1 VTYLSAVAAFGYDAY
16 LVMPQPKGERAMKVL
31 IGPNSYGLE
40 RCISDLTPTYPDIEF
55 AFCSAQDELKE
66 AIADA
71 DVYMGWLNRDIYLAA
86 KKLRW
91 IQSPSSGINYYLAIP
106 ELVAGDVLLTSAR
119 GTHGACLAE
128 HTFAM
133 IFAFTRHIREFVQHQ
148 ATHTWALRELRPKML
163 ELTGTTM
170 GIIGF
175 GAVGRA
181 IAKRAAAFDMTI
193 MAVDVFPENQPEYV
207 ASLTDLG
214 GLDALLSASDY
225 VVVTVPYTEE
235 TDNMIGAAEIA
246 KMKSSAMLIGISRG
260 GIINEAALVS
270 ALREGRL
277 AAAALDVF
285 AQEPLPADSELWDI
299 ENLLIT
305 PHVAGGS
312 QYECDYILDI
322 FTENLGRFVRN
333 ELPLRNQIDKQRGF

>member
-1 VTYLSAVAAFGYDAY
+1 
-16 LVMPQPKGERAMKVL
+16 MKVL
-31 IGPNSYGLE
+31 IGPNPFGLE
-40 RCISDLTPTYPDIEF
+40 RCIKELSPVYPDVEF
-55 AFCSAQDELKE
+55 GFCQSQAEIKD

-71 DVYMGWLNRDIYLAA
+71 EVYMGWLNRDIFLAA
-86 KKLRW
+86 KELKW
-91 IQSPSSGINYYLAIP
+91 IQSPSSGINYYIAIP

-133 IFAFTRHIREFVQHQ
+133 ILAFTRHIRDYVQHQ
-148 ATHTWALRELRPKML
+148 KTHTWSARELRGKML
-163 ELTGTTM
+163 ELTGMTI
-170 GIIGF
+170 GIVGF

-181 IAKRAAAFDMTI
+181 IAKHAAAFDMKI
-193 MAVDVFPENQPEYV
+193 MAVDMFPQNPPEYV
-207 ASLTDLG
+207 ASLSGLD
-214 GLDALLSASDY
+214 GLDALLGQSDY
-225 VVVTVPYTEE
+225 VVVTVPYTEQS
-235 TDNMIGAAEIA
+235 DKMIGAAEIA
-246 KMKSSAMLIGISRG
+246 KMKPSAMLVGISRG
-260 GIINEAALVS
+260 GIIDESALVL
-270 ALREGRL
+270 ALRERRL

-285 AQEPLPADSELWDI
+285 DTEPLPAESELWDV

-322 FTENLGRFVRN
+322 FRENLGHFVRG

>member
-1 VTYLSAVAAFGYDAY
+1 
-16 LVMPQPKGERAMKVL
+16 MKVL
-31 IGPNSYGLE
+31 IGPNAFGLE
-40 RCISDLTPTYPDIEF
+40 RCIEKLSPMYPDITFEF
-55 AFCSAQDELKE
+55 CKAPAELKD

-71 DVYMGWLNRDIYLAA
+71 DIYMGWMNRDIYLAA
-86 KKLRW
+86 KKLKW
-91 IQSPSSGINYYLAIP
+91 VQSPSSGINYYLAIP
-106 ELVAGDVLLTSAR
+106 EFVSSDVLLTSAR

-133 IFAFTRHIREFVQHQ
+133 IFAFTRHIREYVQHQ
-148 ATHTWALRELRPKML
+148 KNHTWSARELRSKML
-163 ELTGTTM
+163 ELTKSTM

-181 IAKRAAAFDMTI
+181 IAKRAAAFDMKVV
-193 MAVDVFPENQPEYV
+193 AVDMIPQNKPEYV
-207 ASLTDLG
+207 ASLEGLD
-214 GLDALLSASDY
+214 GLDALLRESDY
-225 VVVTVPYTEE
+225 VVVTVPYTEQ
-235 TDNMIGAAEIA
+235 TDNMIGADEIA
-246 KMKSSAMLIGISRG
+246 KLKPSAMLVGISRG

-285 AQEPLPADSELWDI
+285 DQEPLPADSELWDI

-322 FTENLGRFVRN
+322 FSENVGRFVRG
-333 ELPLRNQIDKQRGF
+333 EFPLRNQIDKQRGF

>member
-1 VTYLSAVAAFGYDAY
+1 
-16 LVMPQPKGERAMKVL
+16 MKVL
-31 IGPNSYGLE
+31 IGPNMFGLE
-40 RCISDLTPTYPDIEF
+40 RCIKELAPIYPDVEF
-55 AFCSAQDELKE
+55 QVCQARDELQE

-86 KKLRW
+86 KNLKW
-91 IQSPSSGINYYLAIP
+91 VQSPSSGVNYYLAIP
-106 ELVAGDVLLTSAR
+106 EFVDDDVLLTSAR

-133 IFAFTRHIREFVQHQ
+133 IFAFTRHIREYVEHQ
-148 ATHTWALRELRPKML
+148 KTHTWSARPLRSKML

-181 IAKRAAAFDMTI
+181 IAKRADAFDMNV
-193 MAVDVFPENQPEYV
+193 MAVDMFPQNPPDHV
-207 ASLTDLG
+207 ASLE
-214 GLDALLSASDY
+214 GLDGLDDLLAQSDY
-225 VVVTVPYTEE
+225 VVVTVPYTKE
-235 TDNMIGAAEIA
+235 TDGMIGADEIA
-246 KMKSSAMLIGISRG
+246 KMKPSAMLIGISRG
-260 GIINEAALVS
+260 GIIDEDALVAAL
-270 ALREGRL
+270 RGGRL

-285 AQEPLPADSELWDI
+285 GTEPLPAESALWDI

-305 PHVAGGS
+305 PHVAGGT

-322 FTENLGRFVRN
+322 FNENLGRFVRG
-333 ELPLRNQIDKQRGF
+333 ELPLRNQVDKQRGF

>member
-1 VTYLSAVAAFGYDAY
+1 
-16 LVMPQPKGERAMKVL
+16 MKVL
-31 IGPNSYGLE
+31 IGPNAYGLE
-40 RCISDLTPTYPDIEF
+40 RCIKELSPIYPDVEF
-55 AFCSAQDELKE
+55 EFCKVPAELKE

-71 DVYMGWLNRDIYLAA
+71 DIYMGWMNRDIYLAA
-86 KKLRW
+86 KKLKW
-91 IQSPSSGINYYLAIP
+91 VQSPSSGINYYIAIP

-128 HTFAM
+128 HTLAM
-133 IFAFTRHIREFVQHQ
+133 IFAFTRHIRDYVQHQ
-148 ATHTWALRELRPKML
+148 KTHTWSARELRGKML
-163 ELTGTTM
+163 ELTGMTI

-181 IAKRAAAFDMTI
+181 IAKRADAFDMNI
-193 MAVDVFPENQPEYV
+193 MAVDMFPQNPPDYV
-207 ASLTDLG
+207 ASLAGLD
-214 GLDALLSASDY
+214 GLDALLSQSDY
-225 VVVTVPYTEE
+225 VVVTVPYTEQ
-235 TDNMIGAAEIA
+235 TDKMIGAAEIA
-246 KMKSSAMLIGISRG
+246 EMKPSAMLIGISRG
-260 GIINEAALVS
+260 GIIDEAALVS

-285 AQEPLPADSELWDI
+285 DKEPLPAESELWDMD
-299 ENLLIT
+299 NLLIT

-322 FTENLGRFVRN
+322 FGENLGRFVRG

>member
-1 VTYLSAVAAFGYDAY
+1 
-16 LVMPQPKGERAMKVL
+16 MKVL
-31 IGPNSYGLE
+31 IGPNTYGLE
-40 RCISDLTPTYPDIEF
+40 RCIDELSPIYPDIEF
-55 AFCSAQDELKE
+55 AFCKAPAELKD

-71 DVYMGWLNRDIYLAA
+71 DVYMGWMNRDLFLAA
-86 KKLRW
+86 KKLKW
-91 IQSPSSGINYYLAIP
+91 VQSPSSGINYYLAIP
-106 ELVAGDVLLTSAR
+106 EFVAGDVLLTSAR

-133 IFAFTRHIREFVQHQ
+133 IFAFTRHIREYVKHQ
-148 ATHTWALRELRPKML
+148 ATHTWSARELRPKMR
-163 ELTGTTM
+163 ELTKTTM

-181 IAKRAAAFDMTI
+181 IAKRASAFDMRV
-193 MAVDVFPENQPEYV
+193 MAVDMFPQDRPEYV
-207 ASLTDLG
+207 ASLTGLD
-214 GLDALLSASDY
+214 GLDALLSESDY

-235 TDNMIGAAEIA
+235 TIDMIGAAEIA
-246 KMKSSAMLIGISRG
+246 KMKPSAMLIGISRG

-270 ALREGRL
+270 ALREGRIE
-277 AAAALDVF
+277 AAALDVF
-285 AQEPLPADSELWDI
+285 DQEPLPADSELWDI

-322 FTENLGRFVRN
+322 FTENLGRFVRG